1 MFNKGDQYMV
11 LLFIYLTFCCVKE
24 IRHAG
29 MILVSTRIYTVAV
42 KEGKVVTFRAVE
54 EYSTHS

>member
-1 MFNKGDQYMV
+1 MVNKGDQHMV
-11 LLFIYLTFCCVKE
+11 LLCISFTFCCVEE
-24 IRHAG
+24 ILHAG